1 LTILDKL
8 LDENEFPIVFIGSG
22 ISKRFLNDFPDWP
35 SLLEEFWGKSNLHNF
50 YGELN
55 NTRSQIE
62 SDFPLLSEIEV
73 DHEAYIQVGA
83 MLELEY
89 NKQFNNGVITIDNF
103 TQQDAFK
110 SKLSPF
116 KKAISNRF
124 DYYSIKED
132 YKEEYKSFV
141 RMLLKTQII
150 LTTNYDT
157 FIEDSYDNSGAHSIT
172 KYIGQRG
179 FFRET
184 FDFAELYK
192 LHGCTQSPEDI
203 VLTKNDYLR
212 FEKNS
217 VLITAKI
224 ISMMLTSPIIF
235 MGYSLTDVNMR
246 KIISDFTRSLT
257 ESEVELLED
266 RLILVEWLEGEQG
279 LIEEV
284 LTDRELGCKLKVL
297 KTDNFGLVF
306 DKISKVD
313 QGVAPS
319 EVRRYQ
325 HVIKK
330 LIVDSGK
337 KGSLNTLLVA
347 PGQLDDIEKRVG
359 DGKLIVALGDATYIF
374 QMPDLLSYVY
384 NYFYEAEKIH
394 TDIALRFVAGQPSN
408 SKTPFLRYVQNVD
421 IEKTNLHLVD
431 KEKIKHRINTFADIS
446 ECTKTISSSYK
457 IKRSSLAAI
466 LSLKFKEIKEFDVIA
481 YNAINLNVDELDEY
495 IKEKLNQYKQEGARS
510 LPTPFRR
517 LLMMFDF
524 IKNKKD

>member
-1 LTILDKL
+1 MAQPIGGIL
-8 LDENEFPIVFIGSG
+8 
-22 ISKRFLNDFPDWP
+22 
-35 SLLEEFWGKSNLHNF
+35 GKSNLHNF

-212 FEKNS
+212 FEK
-217 VLITAKI
+217 IQ
-224 ISMMLTSPIIF
+224 F
-235 MGYSLTDVNMR
+235 
-246 KIISDFTRSLT
+246 
-257 ESEVELLED
+257 
-266 RLILVEWLEGEQG
+266 
-279 LIEEV
+279 
-284 LTDRELGCKLKVL
+284 
-297 KTDNFGLVF
+297 
-306 DKISKVD
+306 
-313 QGVAPS
+313 
-319 EVRRYQ
+319 
-325 HVIKK
+325 
-330 LIVDSGK
+330 
-337 KGSLNTLLVA
+337 
-347 PGQLDDIEKRVG
+347 
-359 DGKLIVALGDATYIF
+359 
-374 QMPDLLSYVY
+374 
-384 NYFYEAEKIH
+384 
-394 TDIALRFVAGQPSN
+394 
-408 SKTPFLRYVQNVD
+408 
-421 IEKTNLHLVD
+421 
-431 KEKIKHRINTFADIS
+431 
-446 ECTKTISSSYK
+446 
-457 IKRSSLAAI
+457 
-466 LSLKFKEIKEFDVIA
+466 
-481 YNAINLNVDELDEY
+481 
-495 IKEKLNQYKQEGARS
+495 
-510 LPTPFRR
+510 
-517 LLMMFDF
+517 
-524 IKNKKD
+524 